1 MKLVFIIG
9 SGAVGK
15 MTVGQE
21 LAKRTGLKLFYN
33 HVTIEPVLELFGN
46 FNVEAIKGMRDV
58 IFREFA
64 KTDNQGMIFTFMWAF
79 DQPADREYVEHVMDF
94 FRPYDTEFYFVELI
108 ADQAVR
114 LERNKSENR
123 LKYKPSKRSIEESDQ
138 RLIRH
143 DAKYRLVSL
152 PGEISYPNYLR
163 LDNTHITAE
172 DAARQ
177 IQQHFGL

>member
-46 FNVEAIKGMRDV
+46 FNVEAVKGMRDV

-64 KTDNQGMIFTFMWAF
+64 KTDNEGLIFTFMWAF
-79 DQPADREYVEHVMDF
+79 DQPADREYVEHVMDL

-114 LERNKSENR
+114 LERNKTENR
-123 LKYKPSKRSIEESDQ
+123 LKHKPSKRNIEESDQ

-163 LDNTHITAE
+163 IDNTHLTAE
-172 DAARQ
+172 EAAQR
-177 IQQHFGL
+177 IQAHFGL

>member
-1 MKLVFIIG
+1 MKLIFIIG

-21 LAKRTGLKLFYN
+21 LAKQTGLKLFYN
-33 HVTIEPVLELFGN
+33 HMTIEPVLELFGK
-46 FNVEAIKGMRDV
+46 FNEKAIKGMRDV

-64 KTDNQGMIFTFMWAF
+64 KTDNEGMIFTFMWAF
-79 DQPADREYVEHVMDF
+79 DRPDDREYVEHVMDF

-108 ADQAVR
+108 ADQSVR

-123 LKYKPSKRSIEESDQ
+123 LKYKPNKRSIEESDA

-143 DAKYRLVSL
+143 DAQYRLVSL
-152 PGEISYPNYLR
+152 PGEIPFDNYLQI
-163 LDNTHITAE
+163 DNTYLSAE
-172 DAARQ
+172 DAAKR
-177 IQQHFGL
+177 IKEHFHL